1 MTNSVAEKVRKHWIW
16 FAMIVVSTAIG
27 VTWKVAH
34 ELYVKPR
41 DDEIQRLTRRIAD
54 LEKRE
59 AIPRALKEEQ
69 VIHKASTSSQK
80 PPVMGPVKEGK
91 LFEKAIPYPKT
102 YDKLFEKGN
111 PYPRKY
117 DKVKLGMRL
126 TVMKKVY
133 PSAEYEPG
141 WQTWRVVFPDSPFSF
156 VNYSVDHKADSA
168 DPKITSMEYY
178 FTDKDARRHLTDQ
191 ALLAFGSESVKSEM
205 LGEELEWSDIGGT
218 RVKIDPARYILS
230 EAKDEWHAPKLPP

>member
-16 FAMIVVSTAIG
+16 FAMIVLSTAIG

-41 DDEIQRLTRRIAD
+41 DDEIQRLNRRIAE
-54 LEKRE
+54 LENRE
-59 AIPRALKEEQ
+59 AIPRALKEER
-69 VIHKASTSSQK
+69 VIHRESIPSQK
-80 PPVMGPVKEGK
+80 PPETVSVKDGK
-91 LFEKAIPYPKT
+91 LFEKAIPYRKA
-102 YDKLFEKGN
+102 YEKLFEKGN

-141 WQTWRVVFPDSPFSF
+141 WQTWKVAFPDSPFSF

-168 DPKITSMEYY
+168 DPKITWIEYY
-178 FTDKDARRHLTDQ
+178 FTDKDARKQLTDQ
-191 ALLAFGSESVKSEM
+191 ALLAFGSDTVKSEM
-205 LGEELEWSDIGGT
+205 LGEEVEWSDIGGT

-230 EAKDEWHAPKLPP
+230 ETKDEWHVPKLPP